1 MAWKIFKHAISMLLR
16 NWQDVLRIIAL
27 PMALGVALLL
37 AVFGN
42 LAVGHDLMDGAVRG
56 PGMAMPL
63 LTSLAIAGLS
73 LWAAVNWHRFVLLE
87 EYQQGWVPPLR
98 VDRILSYFGHALILA
113 VLLLLG
119 AVPGIVINVIVG
131 MTSSFLGV
139 IVGIALF
146 VVMVV
151 ASYRL
156 SVIMPAAAIGRSLPV
171 RRAWEATKGTTL
183 TIGGLVLLSFALSFL
198 LQVLIAI
205 LSFVLPVV
213 GGLISVVVSC
223 FTSLL
228 GLSIMT
234 TMYGVYIEGRS
245 LD

>member
-1 MAWKIFKHAISMLLR
+1 MSNEIRLAFAHPRERSEAMAGPDPMDRISLR
-16 NWQDVLRIIAL
+16 DHIVDVDI
-27 PMALGVALLL
+27 
-37 AVFGN
+37 
-42 LAVGHDLMDGAVRG
+42 GAFQTERGQMQRVCFNVVVEVR
-56 PGMAMPL
+56 PL
-63 LTSLAIAGLS
+63 SDPIDDD
-73 LWAAVNWHRFVLLE
+73 
-87 EYQQGWVPPLR
+87 

-156 SVIMPAAAIGRSLPV
+156 SVIMPAAALGRSLPV

-183 TIGGLVLLSFALSFL
+183 TICGLVLLSFALSFL